1 VSTLPVKMITP
12 TSGSSRAKSNA
23 RFSSITVRGLNA
35 FLRSGLLMVICRTA
49 HKSDRYIHTGNSSHN
64 TRPSMSQICAHS
76 ISLRP
81 TDRYLH
87 LPRTKRKEIRAQRE
101 NLSLSLS
108 LSLSQTHNFDQ
119 FWPIG
124 QGILMSTSM
133 RITLAMP
140 SPSAFS
146 YKISSK
152 GGPDGRRG
160 CVQAGSS
167 RDTEPCSCSYL
178 LDLRGGGGGVSEAEQ
193 EESCS
198 RDEDDGSTSVEAC
211 CCWQEGEMCR
221 AIVAILC
228 NAASSL
234 RSMATMQKPQ
244 QTNKQTNKQTIDG
257 RIVLLGLL
265 FNFLTRTNR
274 SLLAHQ
280 RSKQETKAMT
290 KYVKTKWQNED
301 SRERKRERER
311 ERERERGW
319 IMSPEFFSCCVVTL
333 LLLLLLV
340 RPIIIVTT

>member
-1 VSTLPVKMITP
+1 MITP

-35 FLRSGLLMVICRTA
+35 FLRSGLLMVI
-49 HKSDRYIHTGNSSHN
+49 
-64 TRPSMSQICAHS
+64 
-76 ISLRP
+76 
-81 TDRYLH
+81 
-87 LPRTKRKEIRAQRE
+87 
-101 NLSLSLS
+101 
-108 LSLSQTHNFDQ
+108 
-119 FWPIG
+119 
-124 QGILMSTSM
+124 
-133 RITLAMP
+133 LAMP

-178 LDLRGGGGGVSEAEQ
+178 LDLRGGGGGGGGGGVSEAEQ
-193 EESCS
+193 EQSCS

-244 QTNKQTNKQTIDG
+244 QTNKQSMAE
-257 RIVLLGLL
+257 L
-265 FNFLTRTNR
+265 
-274 SLLAHQ
+274 
-280 RSKQETKAMT
+280 
-290 KYVKTKWQNED
+290 
-301 SRERKRERER
+301 
-311 ERERERGW
+311 
-319 IMSPEFFSCCVVTL
+319 FFSVYCS
-333 LLLLLLV
+333 
-340 RPIIIVTT
+340 IF

>member
-1 VSTLPVKMITP
+1 
-12 TSGSSRAKSNA
+12 
-23 RFSSITVRGLNA
+23 
-35 FLRSGLLMVICRTA
+35 
-49 HKSDRYIHTGNSSHN
+49 
-64 TRPSMSQICAHS
+64 
-76 ISLRP
+76 
-81 TDRYLH
+81 
-87 LPRTKRKEIRAQRE
+87 
-101 NLSLSLS
+101 
-108 LSLSQTHNFDQ
+108 
-119 FWPIG
+119 
-124 QGILMSTSM
+124 M

-178 LDLRGGGGGVSEAEQ
+178 LDLRRGGGVSEAEQ

-221 AIVAILC
+221 EIVAILC

-244 QTNKQTNKQTIDG
+244 QTIDG

-280 RSKQETKAMT
+280 RSK
-290 KYVKTKWQNED
+290 
-301 SRERKRERER
+301 
-311 ERERERGW
+311 
-319 IMSPEFFSCCVVTL
+319 
-333 LLLLLLV
+333 
-340 RPIIIVTT
+340 

>member
-1 VSTLPVKMITP
+1 VEMITP

-35 FLRSGLLMVICRTA
+35 FLRSGLLMVI
-49 HKSDRYIHTGNSSHN
+49 
-64 TRPSMSQICAHS
+64 
-76 ISLRP
+76 
-81 TDRYLH
+81 
-87 LPRTKRKEIRAQRE
+87 
-101 NLSLSLS
+101 
-108 LSLSQTHNFDQ
+108 
-119 FWPIG
+119 
-124 QGILMSTSM
+124 
-133 RITLAMP
+133 LAMP

-178 LDLRGGGGGVSEAEQ
+178 LDLRRGVGGGVSEAEQ

-244 QTNKQTNKQTIDG
+244 QTN
-257 RIVLLGLL
+257 
-265 FNFLTRTNR
+265 NR
-274 SLLAHQ
+274 
-280 RSKQETKAMT
+280 
-290 KYVKTKWQNED
+290 WQNCSSRSTVQFFDPHKSISPCTPTKQARNQSNDEIRED
-301 SRERKRERER
+301 KVAE
-311 ERERERGW
+311 
-319 IMSPEFFSCCVVTL
+319 
-333 LLLLLLV
+333 
-340 RPIIIVTT
+340 

>member
-1 VSTLPVKMITP
+1 VKMITP

-35 FLRSGLLMVICRTA
+35 FLRSGLLMVI
-49 HKSDRYIHTGNSSHN
+49 
-64 TRPSMSQICAHS
+64 
-76 ISLRP
+76 
-81 TDRYLH
+81 
-87 LPRTKRKEIRAQRE
+87 
-101 NLSLSLS
+101 
-108 LSLSQTHNFDQ
+108 
-119 FWPIG
+119 
-124 QGILMSTSM
+124 
-133 RITLAMP
+133 LAMP

-178 LDLRGGGGGVSEAEQ
+178 LDLRRGVGGGVSEAEQ

-244 QTNKQTNKQTIDG
+244 QTNKQTIDG

-290 KYVKTKWQNED
+290 KYVKRKWQNED

-311 ERERERGW
+311 ERERMDNE
-319 IMSPEFFSCCVVTL
+319 S
-333 LLLLLLV
+333 
-340 RPIIIVTT
+340 